1 MKNHIVLFFSCLLP
15 YLSLS
20 AQDVITLTNGKEIQ
34 AIVTEVM
41 QKEIKYKRF
50 DNPNGPVYT
59 LDKSSVSV
67 IKYQNG
73 TKDVINENQ
82 SLLKTGQNH
91 IFKGTEEQE
100 IFSVLEHYPEFPG
113 GQEALNQYLF
123 ENLIYPKKARE
134 EGKEGTVMVEFIVEA
149 DGSITNANVKRSAG
163 EELDKEAVRVVS
175 GMPDWIPG
183 KHRDRAVRVRYVLP
197 VNFRLR

>member
-73 TKDVINENQ
+73 TKDVINEN
-82 SLLKTGQNH
+82 LDGIATP
-91 IFKGTEEQE
+91 EQ
-100 IFSVLEHYPEFPG
+100 IK
-113 GQEALNQYLF
+113 QMN
-123 ENLIYPKKARE
+123 
-134 EGKEGTVMVEFIVEA
+134 
-149 DGSITNANVKRSAG
+149 SI
-163 EELDKEAVRVVS
+163 L
-175 GMPDWIPG
+175 G
-183 KHRDRAVRVRYVLP
+183 KHKVYFFVERSLK
-197 VNFRLR
+197 NLN